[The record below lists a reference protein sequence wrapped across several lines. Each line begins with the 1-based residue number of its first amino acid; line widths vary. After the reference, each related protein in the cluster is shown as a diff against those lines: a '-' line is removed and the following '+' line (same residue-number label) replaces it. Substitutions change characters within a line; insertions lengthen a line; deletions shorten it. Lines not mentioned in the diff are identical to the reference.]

1 MLDENDERR
10 NGIKLLNPLGDE
22 YSVMRTQL
30 TTSMLTVLATNINR
44 KIAAGRFFEISKRFV
59 PKSLPVTEQPDEI
72 PTLSLGFY
80 GSDEDFFTLKGVVED
95 IFALFGAHTDIERG
109 NEPYLHPGRQAV
121 MKANNVP
128 AAVFGEVHPAVAA
141 NYDIDTRVYV
151 AEIKL
156 DVLFNINKKKTVYK
170 PLPKF
175 PAVERDFAMLC
186 DIDLPIGT
194 LEKAIASGASRL
206 LEKIELFD
214 IYTGA
219 QIPAGKKSV
228 AFSVTLRSADNTLSD
243 EEIDAVTAKIIAKLE
258 KTGAELRK

>member
-1 MLDENDERR
+1 
-10 NGIKLLNPLGDE
+10 
-22 YSVMRTQL
+22 
-30 TTSMLTVLATNINR
+30 
-44 KIAAGRFFEISKRFV
+44 
-59 PKSLPVTEQPDEI
+59 
-72 PTLSLGFY
+72 
-80 GSDEDFFTLKGVVED
+80 
-95 IFALFGAHTDIERG
+95 
-109 NEPYLHPGRQAV
+109 
-121 MKANNVP
+121 
-128 AAVFGEVHPAVAA
+128 
-141 NYDIDTRVYV
+141 
-151 AEIKL
+151 
-156 DVLFNINKKKTVYK
+156 
-170 PLPKF
+170 
-175 PAVERDFAMLC
+175 MLC